1 MVQVED
7 GVMDIFELADAI
19 GRNEEY
25 IDTPNMDVFWLDMD
39 VLRSLCIACKDSR
52 FHPLVDE
59 PETLVPC
66 AYQGRTY
73 LMDACANLWYFD
85 THGFLSPV
93 SVGYYSGVDGVV
105 TDLLEQDDLDP
116 KFREHLQQYLKQPES
131 E

>member
-1 MVQVED
+1 
-7 GVMDIFELADAI
+7 MDIFELADAI

-39 VLRSLCIACKDSR
+39 VLRSLHIACRDRR
-52 FHPLVDE
+52 FSPLVDE

-93 SVGYYSGVDGVV
+93 SVDYCGGGGVDGVV
-105 TDLLEQDDLDP
+105 TDLLARYDLDP
-116 KFREHLQQYLKQPES
+116 KFREHLQQYLKQSES